1 MKLKAPLDLH
11 PIHSPVFD
19 TMFVCLIDFECLLGD
34 TLQLTTVSTYCFTP
48 PTPLQSICHPPGPEV
63 TCYIRGKALYLES

>member
-34 TLQLTTVSTYCFTP
+34 TLQLTTVATYCFTP
-48 PTPLQSICHPPGPEV
+48 QPHCNLYATPL
-63 TCYIRGKALYLES
+63 ALRSLAI